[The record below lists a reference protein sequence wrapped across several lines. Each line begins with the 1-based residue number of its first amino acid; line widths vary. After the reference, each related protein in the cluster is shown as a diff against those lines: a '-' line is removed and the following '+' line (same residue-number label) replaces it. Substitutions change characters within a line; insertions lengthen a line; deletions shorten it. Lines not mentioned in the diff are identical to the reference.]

1 MSKVLVVYYSFEGAT
16 ELIAESISHAMRFD
30 ILSIKPVK
38 EIKSKGF
45 SKYVW
50 GGGQVVMGIV
60 PKIEPIQID
69 LDAYD
74 TILLGSPIW
83 AGTFAPPLRTFLE
96 NEKVRNKRIAY
107 FYTHDGGASLAVE
120 RAKEAISKHNTFIAS
135 LGLENVRHNQESSK
149 KQAIDWAKSI
159 L

>member
-16 ELIAESISHAMRFD
+16 EMVAESISQALNLD
-30 ILSIKPVK
+30 ILSIKPAK

-69 LDAYD
+69 LDEYD

-96 NEKVRNKRIAY
+96 NNKVRNKRIAY

-120 RAKEAISKHNTFIAS
+120 RAKDAITKHNTFITS
-135 LGLENVRHNQESSK
+135 LGLENVRNNQETSK
-149 KQAIDWAKSI
+149 KHAIDWAKSI

>member
-1 MSKVLVVYYSFEGAT
+1 MSKVLIVYYSFEGAT
-16 ELIAESISHAMRFD
+16 EMVAESISNALKFD

-50 GGGQVVMGIV
+50 GGAQVVMGIV

-69 LDAYD
+69 LDEYD

-96 NEKVRNKRIAY
+96 NKKVRNKRIAY
-107 FYTHDGGASLAVE
+107 FFTHDGGADFAVE
-120 RAKEAISKHNTFIAS
+120 RAKEAISLHNTFFAS
-135 LGLENVRHNQESSK
+135 LGLENVRNNQESSK
-149 KQAIDWAKSI
+149 KQAVDWAKSI

>member
-1 MSKVLVVYYSFEGAT
+1 MNKVLIVYYSFEGAT
-16 ELIAESISHAMRFD
+16 EMVAESISQALNLD
-30 ILSIKPVK
+30 CLSIKPVK
-38 EIKSKGF
+38 EMKSKGF

-69 LDAYD
+69 LDQYD

-96 NEKVRNKRIAY
+96 NEKVRNKKIAY
-107 FYTHDGGASLAVE
+107 FYTHDGGANLAAE
-120 RAKEAISKHNTFIAS
+120 RAKDAISKHNAFFAS
-135 LGLENVRHNQESSK
+135 LGLENVRNNQESSK